1 MRESLTKYYIYSPC
15 MVPPQTLEGGF
26 HFSWFSRVWQDTQRE
41 ELKLVI
47 VPGKLESI
55 QHGAYFYC
63 MGFRNIR

>member
-1 MRESLTKYYIYSPC
+1 